1 MDTGKSPR
9 LLDRVRD
16 RCRTKHYSYRTEQ
29 SYTHWIRRFILF
41 HGKRHPEQLGAG
53 EQVLDIELP
62 WLENITRAKR
72 SPRVPVVLT
81 REETQA
87 VLAHLDGAVCLVAR
101 LNRDQVARIGM
112 LLARDIAEGTAPV
125 QLPHALE
132 LKYLTSGRTLAWQ
145 FLFAARQPSVDPR
158 SGIRRRHRFY
168 FATHLLEAGYDIR
181 TVQELLGHRDVR
193 TTQIYTHVL
202 NSGGRGVLSPLDR

>member
-29 SYTHWIRRFILF
+29 SYIHWIRRFILF
-41 HGKRHPEQLGAG
+41 HGKRHPKQMGAE
-53 EQVLDIELP
+53 EQVLEVELP

-101 LNRDQVARIGM
+101 LIREQVARIGV

-132 LKYLTSGRTLAWQ
+132 RKYPNAGRTLGWQ

-158 SGIRRRHRFY
+158 SGIRRRHHFHEAIVQRAFRTAVRTAGIHKSAACHTLRHS
-168 FATHLLEAGYDIR
+168 FATHLLEAG
-181 TVQELLGHRDVR
+181 
-193 TTQIYTHVL
+193 
-202 NSGGRGVLSPLDR
+202 

>member
-29 SYTHWIRRFILF
+29 SYIHWIRRFILF
-41 HGKRHPEQLGAG
+41 HGKRHPDQMGAG
-53 EQVLDIELP
+53 ERVLDVELP

-87 VLAHLDGAVCLVAR
+87 VLAHLDSAVCLVAR
-101 LNRDQVARIGM
+101 LLFDSGLGLIEAMRLRIN
-112 LLARDIAEGTAPV
+112 D
-125 QLPHALE
+125 
-132 LKYLTSGRTLAWQ
+132 
-145 FLFAARQPSVDPR
+145 
-158 SGIRRRHRFY
+158 

-181 TVQELLGHRDVR
+181 TVRELLGHRDVR